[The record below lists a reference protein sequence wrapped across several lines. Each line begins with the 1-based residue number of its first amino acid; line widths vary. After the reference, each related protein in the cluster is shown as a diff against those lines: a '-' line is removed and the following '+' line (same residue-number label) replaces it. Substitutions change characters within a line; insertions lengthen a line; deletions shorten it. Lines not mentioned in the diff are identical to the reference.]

1 MARPRRTDAQLVTYA
16 RRVLQQTQDR
26 REFRQA
32 LAVLLPAE
40 LNASLEQTAR
50 VLGIGRATVPRLQ
63 SGFRRLRD
71 AGPGSRQGWGGRR
84 RTLMSEE
91 EEQEFLRPWAEQ
103 ALTGGVLVVSP
114 IRAALAQRLG
124 RKVATSV
131 VYRFLARHG
140 WRKVAPDTRHPK
152 SDPQIQEAWKK
163 NSRKTWRPCSH
174 RKPWEHG
181 RYGSCSRTR
190 PASDGWYGFGAV
202 GHRRRRV
209 RRSTTA
215 TNGSSPMCMERSAR
229 CRGNWTGR
237 SARR

>member
-1 MARPRRTDAQLVTYA
+1 MARPRRTDEQLVTSA
-16 RRVLQQTQDR
+16 RQVVQQTQDI

-50 VLGIGRATVPRLQ
+50 VLGVGRATVPRLQ
-63 SGFRRLRD
+63 SGFRRRD
-71 AGPGSRQGWGGRR
+71 AGDGSRQGWGGRR

-91 EEQEFLRPWAEQ
+91 EEQEFLQPWAEQ
-103 ALTGGVLVVSP
+103 ALAGGVLVLSP

-163 NSRKTWRPCSH
+163 NSRKIWRPC
-174 RKPWEHG
+174 
-181 RYGSCSRTR
+181 
-190 PASDGWYGFGAV
+190 
-202 GHRRRRV
+202 
-209 RRSTTA
+209 
-215 TNGSSPMCMERSAR
+215 
-229 CRGNWTGR
+229 
-237 SARR
+237 